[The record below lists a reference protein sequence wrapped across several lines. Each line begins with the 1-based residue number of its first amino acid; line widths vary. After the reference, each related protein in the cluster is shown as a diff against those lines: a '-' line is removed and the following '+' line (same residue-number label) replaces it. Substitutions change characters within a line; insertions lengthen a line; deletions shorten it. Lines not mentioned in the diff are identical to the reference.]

1 MPIVYLAKTSMW
13 SDVKLYSFMGY
24 FQGLMESALTCGFR
38 YHDAKGDTNLT
49 CIASRGQL
57 HRLHLHE
64 QFQIL
69 YYSRFRTATSEQ

>member
-38 YHDAKGDTNLT
+38 YHDAKRML
-49 CIASRGQL
+49 I
-57 HRLHLHE
+57 
-64 QFQIL
+64 
-69 YYSRFRTATSEQ
+69 